1 WARAIESRRAAS
13 RLSVFG
19 PDDCAG
25 AAAGVG
31 AGVGLLPP
39 QAAATP
45 AAVRITLKGT
55 TRDKRVIALLSRER
69 KKGTNMF
76 QSPHGDGTS
85 ARDQAARRASPPNV
99 SCRTR
104 PDSTSS
110 THS

>member
-1 WARAIESRRAAS
+1 MVLRAAATAAASRSCSARRLSAMRWARAIESRRAAS

-76 QSPHGDGTS
+76 QSPHGDG
-85 ARDQAARRASPPNV
+85 
-99 SCRTR
+99 
-104 PDSTSS
+104 
-110 THS
+110 